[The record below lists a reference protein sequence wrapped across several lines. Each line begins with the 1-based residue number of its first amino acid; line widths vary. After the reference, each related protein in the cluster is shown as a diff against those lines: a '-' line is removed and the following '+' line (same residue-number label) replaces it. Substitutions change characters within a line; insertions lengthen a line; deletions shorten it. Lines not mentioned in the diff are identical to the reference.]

1 MAAKVKA
8 WTNGDVGE
16 PSFPQDFEVV
26 KKAVLQVTDIQTN
39 RNKYY
44 AIELHATDGGGST
57 RYRVFT
63 HYGRT
68 DDLEANPDAGQK
80 ECRYFDVQW
89 EAEACYDSIYRQKTS
104 TSKGYKEV
112 ALASSKIGSQRA
124 RGSGV
129 GDIDVRTLERMAK
142 SQVATADGAGDA
154 TPAPVPGASKLHAGV
169 QGLVR
174 YIYDEAKGALTS
186 TVAAKITA
194 HGIET
199 PLGILTLGQI
209 EKGEAILAELYDR
222 FQDKNAQ
229 QGNGGG
235 PTSLLPKKFPGKT
248 ALRLDEEMTRLSGEF
263 YTAIPHRIGRTRA
276 AVAGAVINTLEAFEQ
291 KQQTLQL
298 MKDML
303 QVNGEAGSVLFD
315 ARIDQEYDAL
325 RCRVEWLEPQ
335 CSEYKEMAD
344 HVLNSQIKTR
354 NIKVTSLYR
363 VRREGEWDSFTEH
376 IGNHRLMFHGSRIQ
390 NWVGILSRG
399 ILLPKIVVSMGVRRT
414 DPGWLGHGI
423 YFGDA
428 ACTSLFYTTPGRKKT
443 RLMAIAR
450 VALGKMKDYTQIT
463 YGLTAPP
470 PGYNSCR
477 GVRAKAFRP
486 SQFADDEY
494 VVYDVRQQRLE
505 YLVEFVA

>member
-1 MAAKVKA
+1 MSAKVKA
-8 WTNGDVGE
+8 WTNGEVGE
-16 PSFPQDFEVV
+16 PSYPHEFEVV
-26 KKAVLQVTDIQTN
+26 KKAVLQVTDIKTN

-44 AIELHATDGGGST
+44 AIELHVADGGGSA
-57 RYRVFT
+57 RHRVFT

-68 DDLEANPDAGQK
+68 DDLETNPDAGQK

-129 GDIDVRTLERMAK
+129 GEIDARTLERMAR
-142 SQVATADGAGDA
+142 APAADGGGAA
-154 TPAPVPGASKLHAGV
+154 PAPAPPASKLPAGV
-169 QGLVR
+169 QDLVR

-209 EKGEAILAELYDR
+209 EKGEAILTELYDL
-222 FQDKNAQ
+222 FKDKNAQ
-229 QGNGGG
+229 QGGQA
-235 PTSLLPKKFPGKT
+235 SLLPKKFPTKS
-248 ALRLDEEMTRLSGEF
+248 AQRRDEEMTRLSGEF
-263 YTAIPHRIGRTRA
+263 YTAIPHRIGRSRA

-303 QVNGEAGSVLFD
+303 QVNGEGGSVLFD
-315 ARIDQEYDAL
+315 ARIDQEFDAL
-325 RCRVEWLEPQ
+325 RCRVEWLEPK
-335 CSEYKEMAD
+335 CSEFKELAD
-344 HVLNSQIKTR
+344 YVVNSQIKSKT
-354 NIKVTSLYR
+354 IKVKNLFR
-363 VRREGEWDSFTEH
+363 VHREGEWEAFTED
-376 IGNHRLMFHGSRIQ
+376 IGNHKLLFHGSRIQ

-399 ILLPKIVVSMGVRRT
+399 ILLPKIVVSMGVHRT

-428 ACTSLFYTTPGRKKT
+428 ACTSLFYTTPGRKQT
-443 RLMAIAR
+443 RLMAVTR

-470 PGYNSCR
+470 PGYNSCH
-477 GVRAKAFRP
+477 GVRAKASRP

-505 YLVEFVA
+505 YLVEFSA